1 MAVVYEVKITAQAE
15 SQMAE
20 IVDYITN
27 ELFVPDAAENL
38 LTKLERSILGLSRF
52 PEKHQLIEEE
62 LWRSEGVRKIVVN
75 NFLVYFWIDKNQ
87 KKVQVFAVIY
97 EKRDQ
102 IEQLR
107 HLSL

>member
-1 MAVVYEVKITAQAE
+1 MAVVYEVKITAQSE

-27 ELFVPDAAENL
+27 ELLAPDAADNL
-38 LTKLERSILGLSRF
+38 LTKLEKSILGLSRF

-62 LWRSEGVRKIVVN
+62 PWRSEGVRKIVVN

>member
-27 ELFVPDAAENL
+27 ELLAPDAADNL
-38 LTKLERSILGLSRF
+38 LTKLEKSILGLSRF
-52 PEKHQLIEEE
+52 PEKYQLIEEE
-62 LWRSEGVRKIVVN
+62 PWRSEGVRKIVVN